1 MWFFVRQNNN
11 TLTNMDTG
19 YHGIPSGDLTWLW
32 KITMSNG
39 YINIYQ
45 LEMAMFHSYV
55 KLPEGTFQFSRITLW
70 SYHRPS
76 HLSRQ
81 TWAFDAHTL
90 GIDRIDQFTLDIA
103 TETTTLDSHL
113 GVWNSVFNCKNKWP
127 TEAPTIA
134 TEWQELIGEV
144 LSVICNPLFRREGS
158 PGTWCW
164 EFIQQTHSRA

>member
-1 MWFFVRQNNN
+1 
-11 TLTNMDTG
+11 
-19 YHGIPSGDLTWLW
+19 
-32 KITMSNG
+32 
-39 YINIYQ
+39 
-45 LEMAMFHSYV
+45 MFHNYV
-55 KLPEGTFQFSRITLW
+55 KLPEGTFQFSRIMLW

-81 TWAFDAHTL
+81 KWAFDAHTL
-90 GIDRIDQFTLDIA
+90 GIDRIDQFTLGIA

-113 GVWNSVFNCKNKWP
+113 RDWNSVFNRKNKWP

-158 PGTWCW
+158 PGTLVLGIHPANTFKSIDLATWLSTGSITTRGKLPH
-164 EFIQQTHSRA
+164 FF